1 MMRNKITA
9 LKSSY
14 FDYMRTVAVLLCIV
28 SCHFTSAQNL
38 VPNPGF
44 EEFTVCPGSYSR
56 KKEDFRL
63 HHWYSANEG
72 TPDAYNACS
81 NGEGD
86 VPYNWAGVSEAYEGS
101 GYAGIYLWFYGK
113 NFREY
118 LQCRMDA
125 PLVKDTIYLVS
136 FRYRLSSYSKYCID
150 RIGLHLSDSAILVR
164 NDRAWNITPTFQ
176 FISDSALRPTTG
188 LWESGEVEYR
198 ARGTEKFLTI
208 GNFDDNNKTR
218 HYEIKHRP
226 AQEFM
231 LKDAA
236 YFYIDDVVIRM
247 KFDPTE
253 IPPVLASFSRNNVK
267 LNERYV
273 LDNIL
278 FDFNSFKLLRRSFD
292 QLDEVVSVMNTNADY
307 HLRISGHTD
316 DVGSD
321 NYNLHLSRM
330 RAKTVADYLVQSGIS
345 KERIQSDGF
354 GKRFPLIDGET
365 EAVRKINRRVE
376 LTFFR

>member
-1 MMRNKITA
+1 M
-9 LKSSY
+9 
-14 FDYMRTVAVLLCIV
+14 V
-28 SCHFTSAQNL
+28 SGYCASTQNL

-44 EEFTVCPGSYSR
+44 EDFTVCPGSYTR
-56 KKEDFRL
+56 QKEDLRL
-63 HHWYSANEG
+63 RYWYSPNEG

-86 VPYNWAGVSEAYEGS
+86 VPYNWAGVSEAYEGA
-101 GYAGIYLWFYGK
+101 GYAGIYLWLYGK

-118 LQCRMDA
+118 LQCRMDV
-125 PLVKDTIYLVS
+125 PLIRDTTYLVS

-150 RIGLHLSDSAILVR
+150 RIGLHLSDSAMRKR
-164 NDRAWNITPTFQ
+164 NHDAWNITPTFR
-176 FISDSALRPTTG
+176 FVSDSALTPTTG
-188 LWESGEVEYR
+188 LWELARVEYR
-198 ARGTEKFLTI
+198 ASGNEQFITI
-208 GNFDDNNKTR
+208 GNFDDDFRTS
-218 HYEIKHRP
+218 HYEITHRP

-236 YFYIDDVVIRM
+236 YYYIDDVVIRM

-253 IPPVLASFSRNNVK
+253 IVPVLASFSRHDVK

-278 FDFNSFKLLRRSFD
+278 FGFNSYKLLRRSFE
-292 QLDEVVSVMNTNADY
+292 QLDDVVSVMTVNKDY
-307 HLRISGHTD
+307 RLRISGHTD

-321 NYNLHLSRM
+321 QYNLQLSRM
-330 RAKTVADYLVQSGIS
+330 RARTVAEYLVQSGIS
-345 KERIQSDGF
+345 ADRIQSEGF
-354 GKRFPLIDGET
+354 GKKIPLVNGET
-365 EAVRKINRRVE
+365 EAARRVNRRVE